1 MKKTG
6 GDVAEFIAGV
16 TPAKRREDA
25 ISMVDL
31 VTEVTGLE
39 PELWGTIIGFGACH
53 YRYPTGNEGDSPII
67 GFSPRKQAT
76 TVYLLDG
83 VDAHRDDLTSL
94 GPHKTGV
101 GCLYIPDVEAVDRD
115 ALKRILSDAEQY
127 VRSGGGQY
135 ANITVID

>member
-1 MKKTG
+1 MKRTG

-31 VTEVTGLE
+31 VKEVTGLE
-39 PELWGTIIGFGACH
+39 PELWGTIVGFGACH
-53 YRYPTGNEGDSPII
+53 YRYPTGNEGESPIV

-83 VDAHRDDLTSL
+83 VDAHADDLDAL
-94 GPHKTGV
+94 GPHTSGV
-101 GCLYIPDVEAVDRD
+101 GCLYIKDVEAVDRD
-115 ALKRILSDAEQY
+115 ALKRIVANTEQY

-135 ANITVID
+135 AQITVID